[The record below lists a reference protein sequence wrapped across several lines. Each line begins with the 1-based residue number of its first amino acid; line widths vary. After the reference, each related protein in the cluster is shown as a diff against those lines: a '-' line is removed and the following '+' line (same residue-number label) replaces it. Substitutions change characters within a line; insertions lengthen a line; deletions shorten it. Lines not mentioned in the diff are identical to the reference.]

1 MMFYIFNEQDVC
13 IGLCDAPPNEIDLQT
28 RKEYCR
34 YSDTKICIGDT
45 FKDGDVIK
53 QQIKQPTPAEYEQ
66 QARKVRDAI
75 RSQID
80 IYVLPTSTINDGL
93 VTEEQKDILVQDSL
107 TLAKWPS
114 IDGWPFIDL
123 PELSSLTKSII
134 QIPVW
139 DYPVNTEIKV
149 EVVI

>member
-1 MMFYIFNEQDVC
+1 MFYIFNEQDVC

-66 QARKVRDAI
+66 QARKIRDAI

-80 IYVLPTSTINDGL
+80 IYVLPTSTIADEL
-93 VTEEQKDILVQDSL
+93 VTEEQKTILVQDSL
-107 TLAKWPS
+107 VLAKWPS
-114 IDGWPFIDL
+114 VDGWPFVAL
-123 PELSSLTKSII
+123 PELSDLLHSII
-134 QIPVW
+134 QVPVW
-139 DYPVNTEIKV
+139 EYQVATEAKV
-149 EVVI
+149 GVVI